1 MRYIDQF
8 QVILLDMANT
18 FMFGVDRFS
27 ETEDFAATYRSIGGT
42 QLSAREVQDLIR
54 RIFEAMWTDYAN
66 PASYDNCPLVRN
78 YLEKLSAPLALSARE
93 QTRLEYVFALHEV
106 GTVSETRAQ
115 ILHKLRQTHRLG
127 VVSNI
132 FSTSRVFLQEF
143 ERVGIQEVFEVIVF
157 SSEHG
162 PMKPAAA
169 LFEKALRVFPVNR
182 SAVVFVGD
190 SLLHDVI
197 GAQSVGLATVWIDH
211 HTGERR
217 ENTTRSVSPDWV
229 IHDIQDLLDKDTQP
243 A

>member
-42 QLSAREVQDLIR
+42 QLSDREVQDLIR
-54 RIFEAMWTDYAN
+54 RVFEAMWTDYGN
-66 PASYDNCPLVRN
+66 PAYYDNFPLVRS

-93 QTRLEYVFALHEV
+93 QTLVEYVFALHEV
-106 GTVSETRAQ
+106 GTVSDTHTQ
-115 ILHKLRQTHRLG
+115 VLHKLRHTHRLG

-143 ERVGIQEVFEVIVF
+143 ERMGIQEIFEVIVF

-162 PMKPAAA
+162 PMKPAAT
-169 LFEKALRVFPVNR
+169 LFEKTLQAFPVNR

-190 SLLHDVI
+190 SLLHDIV

-211 HTGERR
+211 QTNKRR
-217 ENTTRSVSPDWV
+217 EHTAQSVSPDWV
-229 IHDIQDLLDKDTQP
+229 IHDIQDLLDE